1 MTQRR
6 SFERVGDSSAINLA
20 IGQPSSDLLP
30 QDLLSAGAAQF
41 FDSSHADMLNYGA
54 PSGELEFRRALAEF
68 LSDKNKHAV
77 SPDTLFLTGGSSQG
91 LDLICARFT
100 QPGDT
105 VLVESASYFLAFQI
119 FQDHGLRVIGIP
131 TDQEGLRIDAL
142 EQAIEQHHAKLIYT
156 IPSFGNPTGINLS
169 AARRDAILE
178 LSRTHRIIVAADE
191 AYQQLYFEA
200 PPPPSFGS
208 HSDLGQVVVLGT
220 FSKILAP
227 GLRVGWLQLSQPLL
241 ESMLDSGWINS
252 GGAINQMGAMIT
264 EQVLVSGAL
273 DAHLS
278 QLRAELSAR
287 AEAMDAALHHW
298 LGDQAQWHKPAGGY
312 FFWVKLLQGINTQDA
327 LPKAIHAGS
336 GYLPGNICAASGGFH
351 DYLRLSFAAYNR
363 LQITEGIQRLSRA
376 LAD

>member
-6 SFERVGDSSAINLA
+6 SFERVSDSSAINLA

-41 FDSSHADMLNYGA
+41 FESFHADMLNYGA

-68 LSDKNKHAV
+68 LSDNSHTV
-77 SPDTLFLTGGSSQG
+77 DPDTLFLTGGSSQG
-91 LDLICARFT
+91 LDLICARLT

-119 FQDHGLRVIGIP
+119 FHDHGLKVVGIP
-131 TDQEGLRIDAL
+131 TDREGLRIDAL
-142 EQAIEQHHAKLIYT
+142 EQAIEQHHAKMIYT
-156 IPSFGNPTGINLS
+156 IPSFGNPTGISLS
-169 AARRDAILE
+169 AARRDAIVE
-178 LSRTHRIIVAADE
+178 LSRTHRVIVAADE
-191 AYQQLYFEA
+191 AYQQLHFEA

-208 HSDLGQVVVLGT
+208 HSDLGQVIVLGT

-227 GLRVGWLQLSQPLL
+227 GLRVGWLQLSRPLL

-252 GGAINQMGAMIT
+252 GGAINQVGAMIT
-264 EQVLVSGAL
+264 RQVLVSGAL

-278 QLRAELSAR
+278 QLRGELSCR
-287 AEAMDAALHHW
+287 AEAMDAALHQW
-298 LGDQAQWHKPAGGY
+298 LGDHAQWHKPVGGY
-312 FFWVKLLQGINTQDA
+312 FFWIKLTSGTNTQDA
-327 LPKAIHAGS
+327 LPKAIQAGS
-336 GYLPGNICAASGGFH
+336 GYLPGNICAAQGGFH

-363 LQITEGIQRLSRA
+363 AQITESIQRLSRV